1 VACGQGWTGQAAF
14 GGALP
19 SVLVPDYQTYLRARL
34 WRGFAFVLSVE
45 DGKLSRG
52 TPYDDQSRMR
62 DRLCLGRLP

>member
-1 VACGQGWTGQAAF
+1 
-14 GGALP
+14 
-19 SVLVPDYQTYLRARL
+19 VLLTTSVPDYQIYLWARL
-34 WRGFAFVLSVE
+34 WWGFAFVLSVE